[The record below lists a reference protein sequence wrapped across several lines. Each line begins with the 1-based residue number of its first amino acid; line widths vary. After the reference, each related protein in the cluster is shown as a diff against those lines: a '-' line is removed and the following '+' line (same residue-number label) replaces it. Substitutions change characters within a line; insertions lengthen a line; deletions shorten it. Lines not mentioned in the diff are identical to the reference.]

1 MSKKLLTIF
10 SLLLIF
16 FVMSCNN
23 KSTDTT
29 PTGPTDSTPTGP
41 TNTTPTGP
49 TNTTP
54 TGPTD
59 STTTAPTAPL
69 KDSQYVGKW
78 YEKDSHDR
86 VIEIKQDGSI
96 DLLGK
101 TEVLVSA
108 SGTDVIKEGDAVF
121 KTTFSKDGQTAE
133 ILLTFNS
140 AATGSMLLDKNNTIT
155 IVKK

>member
-23 KSTDTT
+23 KSTDS
-29 PTGPTDSTPTGP
+29 TGPDYTDPIDPPASR
-41 TNTTPTGP
+41 
-49 TNTTP
+49 
-54 TGPTD
+54 
-59 STTTAPTAPL
+59 PL

-78 YEKDSHDR
+78 YEEISNDP

-96 DLLGK
+96 DLLDK

-121 KTTFSKDGQTAE
+121 KTTFSKNGKTAE
-133 ILLTFNS
+133 IVLTFTNS
-140 AATGSMLLDKNNTIT
+140 TTGSMLLDKDNTIT

>member
-1 MSKKLLTIF
+1 MNKKLLTIF

-23 KSTDTT
+23 KSTDSTV
-29 PTGPTDSTPTGP
+29 PDYTDPIDPPASR
-41 TNTTPTGP
+41 
-49 TNTTP
+49 
-54 TGPTD
+54 
-59 STTTAPTAPL
+59 PL

-78 YEKDSHDR
+78 YEEISNDP

-96 DLLGK
+96 DLLDK

-121 KTTFSKDGQTAE
+121 KTTFSKNGKTAE
-133 ILLTFNS
+133 IVLTFTNS
-140 AATGSMLLDKNNTIT
+140 TTGSMLLDKDNTIT

>member
-16 FVMSCNN
+16 FAMSCNN
-23 KSTDTT
+23 KSTDSK
-29 PTGPTDSTPTGP
+29 GPDYTDPIDPPASR
-41 TNTTPTGP
+41 
-49 TNTTP
+49 
-54 TGPTD
+54 
-59 STTTAPTAPL
+59 PL

-78 YEKDSHDR
+78 YEEISNDP

-96 DLLGK
+96 DLLDK
-101 TEVLVSA
+101 TVVLVSA

-121 KTTFSKDGQTAE
+121 KATFSKEGQTAE
-133 ILLTFNS
+133 IVLTFTNS
-140 AATGSMLLDKNNTIT
+140 TTGSMLLDKNNTIT

>member
-23 KSTDTT
+23 KSTDS
-29 PTGPTDSTPTGP
+29 TGPDYTDPIDPPASR
-41 TNTTPTGP
+41 
-49 TNTTP
+49 
-54 TGPTD
+54 
-59 STTTAPTAPL
+59 PL

-78 YEKDSHDR
+78 YEEISNDP

-96 DLLGK
+96 DLLDK
-101 TEVLVSA
+101 TVVLVSA

-121 KTTFSKDGQTAE
+121 KTTFSKEGQTAE
-133 ILLTFNS
+133 IVLTFTNS
-140 AATGSMLLDKNNTIT
+140 TTGSMLLDKDNTIT

>member
-16 FVMSCNN
+16 FAMSCNN
-23 KSTDTT
+23 KSTDSK
-29 PTGPTDSTPTGP
+29 GPDYTDPIDPPASR
-41 TNTTPTGP
+41 
-49 TNTTP
+49 
-54 TGPTD
+54 
-59 STTTAPTAPL
+59 PL

-121 KTTFSKDGQTAE
+121 KTTFSKEGQTAE
-133 ILLTFNS
+133 IVLTFTI
-140 AATGSMLLDKNNTIT
+140 AATGSMLLDKNNTIE
-155 IVKK
+155 IVK

>member
-23 KSTDTT
+23 KSTDSK
-29 PTGPTDSTPTGP
+29 GPDYTDPIDPPASR
-41 TNTTPTGP
+41 
-49 TNTTP
+49 
-54 TGPTD
+54 
-59 STTTAPTAPL
+59 PL

-78 YEKDSHDR
+78 YEEISNDP

-96 DLLGK
+96 DLLDK
-101 TEVLVSA
+101 TEVLVSV

-121 KTTFSKDGQTAE
+121 KTTFSKNGQTAE
-133 ILLTFNS
+133 IVLTFTNS
-140 AATGSMLLDKNNTIT
+140 TTGSMLLDKDNTIT

>member
-23 KSTDTT
+23 KSTDSK
-29 PTGPTDSTPTGP
+29 GPDYTDPIDPPASR
-41 TNTTPTGP
+41 
-49 TNTTP
+49 
-54 TGPTD
+54 
-59 STTTAPTAPL
+59 PL

-78 YEKDSHDR
+78 YEEISNDP

-96 DLLGK
+96 DLLDK

-121 KTTFSKDGQTAE
+121 KTTFSKNGQTAE
-133 ILLTFNS
+133 IVLTFTNS
-140 AATGSMLLDKNNTIT
+140 TTGSMLLDKNNTIT

>member
-16 FVMSCNN
+16 FAMSCNN
-23 KSTDTT
+23 KSTDSK
-29 PTGPTDSTPTGP
+29 GPDYTDTIDPPASR
-41 TNTTPTGP
+41 
-49 TNTTP
+49 
-54 TGPTD
+54 
-59 STTTAPTAPL
+59 PL

-78 YEKDSHDR
+78 YEEISNDR

-96 DLLGK
+96 DLLDQTK
-101 TEVLVSA
+101 VLASV

-121 KTTFSKDGQTAE
+121 KAAFSKEGQTAE
-133 ILLTFNS
+133 IVLTFTNS
-140 AATGSMLLDKNNTIT
+140 TTGSMLLDKNNTIT

>member
-16 FVMSCNN
+16 FAMSCNN
-23 KSTDTT
+23 KSTDS
-29 PTGPTDSTPTGP
+29 TGPDYTDPIDPPASR
-41 TNTTPTGP
+41 
-49 TNTTP
+49 
-54 TGPTD
+54 
-59 STTTAPTAPL
+59 PL

-78 YEKDSHDR
+78 YEEISNDR

-96 DLLGK
+96 DLLDQTK
-101 TEVLVSA
+101 VLASV

-121 KTTFSKDGQTAE
+121 KATFSKEGQTAE
-133 ILLTFNS
+133 IVLTFTNS
-140 AATGSMLLDKNNTIT
+140 TTGSMLLDKNNTIT

>member
-16 FVMSCNN
+16 FAMSCNN
-23 KSTDTT
+23 KSTDSK
-29 PTGPTDSTPTGP
+29 GPDYTDPIDPPASR
-41 TNTTPTGP
+41 
-49 TNTTP
+49 
-54 TGPTD
+54 
-59 STTTAPTAPL
+59 PL

-78 YEKDSHDR
+78 YEEISNDR

-96 DLLGK
+96 DLLDQTK
-101 TEVLVSA
+101 VLASV

-121 KTTFSKDGQTAE
+121 KAAFSKGGQTAE
-133 ILLTFNS
+133 IVLTFTNS
-140 AATGSMLLDKNNTIT
+140 TTGSMLLDKNNTIT

>member
-23 KSTDTT
+23 KSTDS
-29 PTGPTDSTPTGP
+29 TGPDYTDPIDPPASR
-41 TNTTPTGP
+41 
-49 TNTTP
+49 
-54 TGPTD
+54 
-59 STTTAPTAPL
+59 PL

-78 YEKDSHDR
+78 YEEISNDR

-96 DLLGK
+96 DLLDQTK
-101 TEVLVSA
+101 VLASV

-121 KTTFSKDGQTAE
+121 KTTFSKEGQTAE
-133 ILLTFNS
+133 IVLTFTNS
-140 AATGSMLLDKNNTIT
+140 TTGSMLLDKDNTIT

>member
-16 FVMSCNN
+16 FAMSCNN
-23 KSTDTT
+23 NS
-29 PTGPTDSTPTGP
+29 TDSTGP
-41 TNTTPTGP
+41 DY
-49 TNTTP
+49 
-54 TGPTD
+54 TD
-59 STTTAPTAPL
+59 PIDPPASRPL

-78 YEKDSHDR
+78 YEKTHNDS

-96 DLLGK
+96 DLFDK
-101 TEVLVSA
+101 TQVLASV

-121 KTTFSKDGQTAE
+121 KATLSANGQTAE
-133 ILLTFNS
+133 IIFTFTS
-140 AATGSMLLDKNNTIT
+140 STTGTVTPPGQEGGADS

>member
-16 FVMSCNN
+16 FAMSCNN
-23 KSTDTT
+23 KSTD
-29 PTGPTDSTPTGP
+29 S
-41 TNTTPTGP
+41 
-49 TNTTP
+49 TP

-78 YEKDSHDR
+78 YEEISNDP
-86 VIEIKQDGSI
+86 VIEIKQDGGI
-96 DLLGK
+96 DLLDK
-101 TEVLVSA
+101 TVVLVSA

-121 KTTFSKDGQTAE
+121 KTTFSKEGQTAE
-133 ILLTFNS
+133 IVLTFTNS
-140 AATGSMLLDKNNTIT
+140 TTGSMLLDKDNTIT

>member
-16 FVMSCNN
+16 FAMSCNN
-23 KSTDTT
+23 KSTDT
-29 PTGPTDSTPTGP
+29 TPTGP

-54 TGPTD
+54 TGPI
-59 STTTAPTAPL
+59 PPL

-78 YEKDSHDR
+78 YEKDSNDR

-121 KTTFSKDGQTAE
+121 KTTFSKEGQKAE
-133 ILLTFNS
+133 IVLTFTDS
-140 AATGSMLLDKNNTIT
+140 KTGSMLLDKNNTIT

>member
-1 MSKKLLTIF
+1 MNKKLLTIF

-23 KSTDTT
+23 KSTDSK
-29 PTGPTDSTPTGP
+29 GPDYTDPIDPPASR
-41 TNTTPTGP
+41 
-49 TNTTP
+49 
-54 TGPTD
+54 
-59 STTTAPTAPL
+59 PL

-78 YEKDSHDR
+78 YEEISNDP

-96 DLLGK
+96 DLLDK

-121 KTTFSKDGQTAE
+121 KTTFSKNGKTAE
-133 ILLTFNS
+133 IVLTFTNS
-140 AATGSMLLDKNNTIT
+140 TTGSMLLDKDNTIT